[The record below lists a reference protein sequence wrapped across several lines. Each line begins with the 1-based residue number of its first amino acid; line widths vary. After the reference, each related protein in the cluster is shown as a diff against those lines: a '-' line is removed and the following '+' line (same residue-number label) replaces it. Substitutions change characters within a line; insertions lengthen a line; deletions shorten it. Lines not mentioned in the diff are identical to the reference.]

1 MNHVVLLGNGFDL
14 AHGLK
19 TSYKDFLLWYLK
31 KIAESVEQNH
41 FYEDDVIKITFNEG
55 NDFGSVYISHRK
67 PEIKKG
73 SLSNSPESLLDLLK
87 FHNYVVEKKSI
98 LITELISHITD
109 SKWVDIESLYYS
121 IIIRIYKRMI
131 KEKSNTTNQDL
142 INLNKSFHQIKTEL
156 REYLISLDIDSHFQ
170 PYEEIIE
177 HFIKIEKKLNLD
189 INDRILFINFN
200 YTETM
205 KFYLSYLGNNIII
218 NHIHGKLTDSKH
230 PLIFGYG
237 DETDSHYEEIERLD
251 NNEFLKF
258 MKSFGYARTSD
269 LQNVISFIN
278 AGEYE
283 TYIMGHSCGLS
294 DRVLLKD
301 IFENIYC
308 KKINIFYYEQ
318 DQQSNDYT
326 TKYMDI
332 SRHFSLDK
340 KSIMRVKIV
349 PFEHSQPLI
358 NSKSR
363 F

>member
-1 MNHVVLLGNGFDL
+1 
-14 AHGLK
+14 
-19 TSYKDFLLWYLK
+19 
-31 KIAESVEQNH
+31 
-41 FYEDDVIKITFNEG
+41 
-55 NDFGSVYISHRK
+55 
-67 PEIKKG
+67 
-73 SLSNSPESLLDLLK
+73 
-87 FHNYVVEKKSI
+87 
-98 LITELISHITD
+98 
-109 SKWVDIESLYYS
+109 
-121 IIIRIYKRMI
+121 MI